1 MGAGT
6 DFVIK
11 NESAL
16 LFAPPSLRPAEFDGV
31 ALFGA
36 ACRAYFQ
43 NRDGLIV
50 PVSDGALAVKRFG
63 GRKSDTNSFEGLIA
77 GIDELI
83 GAVNSEMWLRRRD
96 KTQFEVLF
104 LNRVARTESQRTTA
118 NHEQSKRKKDSERKK
133 FGARVLQGKAI
144 VARGSC
150 GSKEQFNESRSAR
163 FASANA
169 GETGVR
175 VSERFLAASG
185 LGLALRVGHTVLN
198 AIDDIFFT
206 EAGIF

>member
-1 MGAGT
+1 MGAGSEV
-6 DFVIK
+6 VIK
-11 NESAL
+11 DKSAL
-16 LFAPPSLRPAEFDGV
+16 LFALPSLRPAEFDGV
-31 ALFGA
+31 ILFRKV
-36 ACRAYFQ
+36 CRAYFLW
-43 NRDGLIV
+43 RDGLIV
-50 PVSDGALAVKRFG
+50 PMSDGALAVKRFG
-63 GRKSDTNSFEGLIA
+63 GRKRNTNSFEGLIA

-83 GAVNSEMWLRRRD
+83 GAVNSKMWFRRRD

-104 LNRVARTESQRTTA
+104 LNRVARTEGQRTTA

-133 FGARVLQGKAI
+133 FGARVLQDKAI

-169 GETGVR
+169 GKTGVG
-175 VSERFLAASG
+175 VSERFLAARGFG
-185 LGLALRVGHTVLN
+185 LTLRVGHTVLN
-198 AIDDIFFT
+198 AIDDIFFA